1 MRVFTLC
8 FLLFALALSASAQ
21 DVKPKDRLTQ
31 EENETW
37 LQKYQ
42 QLDDSEEKLKMIK
55 AKSLYDAQFV
65 GPRPGISLTGL
76 NEAQRQALKERESK
90 KPKVT
95 ADCKILFVLQ
105 TTQSHFL
112 DLEKSPQ
119 YKAFVEHLETFSIS
133 DTILTGASASAIY
146 GTRARCGVVLLKTED
161 PDALNYL
168 KTINNQK

>member
-1 MRVFTLC
+1 MRLFNLIL
-8 FLLFALALSASAQ
+8 LLFMLTLPTAAQ
-21 DVKPKDRLTQ
+21 ETNTKVRLTQ

-37 LQKYQ
+37 LQDYQ
-42 QLDDSEEKLKMIK
+42 QVEDSEEKLNMVKTKI
-55 AKSLYDAQFV
+55 LYDAQFV

-76 NEAQRQALKERESK
+76 NEAQRQALKEQESK
-90 KPKVT
+90 KPRIT

-119 YKAFVEHLETFSIS
+119 YKPFVEHLETFSIS